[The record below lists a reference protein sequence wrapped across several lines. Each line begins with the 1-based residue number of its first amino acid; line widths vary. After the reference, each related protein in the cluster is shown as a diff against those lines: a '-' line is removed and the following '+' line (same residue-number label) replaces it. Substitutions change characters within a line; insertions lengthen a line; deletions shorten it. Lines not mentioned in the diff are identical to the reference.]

1 MSPDAESMAV
11 PAASQRIVYGVND
24 KPPWAFTLVGG
35 FQHVLT
41 LFGATTLV
49 PLIFGP
55 QMGMDTLQLGVF
67 VASVYFCMGVA
78 TLLQISPIGS
88 GLPIVQGSSFSFI
101 PPIATIIAARK
112 AAGVEPTMAAIG
124 GALIA
129 GGAVEALVGYLRLA
143 GAVRRVI
150 TPVVI
155 GPVIMLIGFSLAP
168 VAVNT
173 ASGNW
178 GLSGLVVVGVLLFS
192 LGLGRRLQVVSVLLA
207 VVVAYLAALVLSAAG
222 VFARGNPSFVDL
234 APVAAAPWW
243 LWPQP
248 FRYGLE
254 FNLGFFAV
262 ILAAYFASM
271 IESIGD
277 YHSIS
282 YSAGLRDPEPRT
294 ISQGI
299 GSEGVGCM
307 VSGLF
312 GGVGTTSYTE
322 NIGLVNITGV
332 ASRYVVGAGAVIL
345 IVMSLIR
352 KFGTLVATIP
362 SPVIGGAYVALFG
375 IIGALGIQVF
385 ARADLRSQRNL
396 VIVGVAFLLGLGLP
410 PFIQQHPLAFQPQW
424 LADIIGS
431 VLRTGMAVGGI
442 AALILDNLLPA
453 TPEERGIRA

>member
-1 MSPDAESMAV
+1 MSAAV
-11 PAASQRIVYGVND
+11 EPAPAIPRRLAYGVDD
-24 KPPWAFTLVGG
+24 KPPTGFMVVGG

-67 VASVYFCMGVA
+67 VASVYFCMGIA
-78 TLLQISPIGS
+78 TLLQISPLGS
-88 GLPIVQGSSFSFI
+88 RLPIVQGSSFSFI
-101 PPIATIIAARK
+101 PPVATIIAARK
-112 AAGVEPTMAAIG
+112 AGGVEAVMAAIG
-124 GALIA
+124 GALA
-129 GGAVEALVGYLRLA
+129 LGGIVEALVGYLGLA

-173 ASGNW
+173 AAGNW
-178 GLSGLVVVGVLLFS
+178 GLSVLVVIGVVLFS

-207 VVVAYLAALVLSAAG
+207 VLGAYLVALILSLIGVAAKG
-222 VFARGNPSFVDL
+222 TPSYVDL
-234 APVAAAPWW
+234 SPVAQTPWW

-254 FNLGFFAV
+254 LNLGFFAV
-262 ILAAYFASM
+262 ILAAYFAST

-282 YSAGLRDPEPRT
+282 YSAGLPDPEPRT
-294 ISQGI
+294 ISKGI
-299 GSEGVGCM
+299 GSEGVGCII
-307 VSGLF
+307 SGAF

-345 IVMSLIR
+345 VLMSLLQ

-362 SPVIGGAYVALFG
+362 SPVVGGAYIALFG
-375 IIGALGIQVF
+375 IIGALGIQVLS
-385 ARADLRSQRNL
+385 RADLRSQRNL
-396 VIVGVAFLLGLGLP
+396 MIVGMAFLVGLGLP
-410 PFIQQHPLAFQPQW
+410 PLVQQHPPPFQPQW
-424 LADIIGS
+424 LADIIGAI
-431 VLRTGMAVGGI
+431 LRTGMAVGGI
-442 AALILDNLLPA
+442 VALILDNVVPG
-453 TPEERGIRA
+453 TREERGIRS